1 MLLLIWGA
9 LLCWSDFLNCRYVN
23 MTQDL
28 QRVDLLELSENEKL
42 AFFLNLYNA
51 IVIHAMIRVGCQ
63 EGEINR
69 KSFSDF
75 QYLIGGHPYS
85 LATITNGIL
94 RSNRRSP
101 YSLVKPFGTKDRRLE
116 VSFCFSILNFGQIC
130 YLMSRPKDFEK
141 HCCLILFVCMHDLFA
156 FTKFKTNSK

>member
-1 MLLLIWGA
+1 
-9 LLCWSDFLNCRYVN
+9 

-51 IVIHAMIRVGCQ
+51 MVIHAMIRVGCQ
-63 EGEINR
+63 EGVINR

-101 YSLVKPFGTKDRRLE
+101 YSLVKPFGTNDRRLE
-116 VSFCFSILNFGQIC
+116 VSFCVSILNFGDIC
-130 YLMSRPKDFEK
+130 CLMSRP
-141 HCCLILFVCMHDLFA
+141 
-156 FTKFKTNSK
+156 